1 MSIDYD
7 NLATA
12 QDWIDAGRE
21 VVTDARDAAK
31 TTDKNKWQSA
41 ADACAE
47 FVDKRTL
54 DCPKEIAHIVSGAQV
69 ELSQLIVADDI
80 GSIKSRS
87 AQFDAY
93 LLDIDHLSAVA
104 EKSAD
109 MISLKS
115 ATDAIADVTG
125 VVKGLK
131 DVKKELGKGD
141 VDVDAAAKAI
151 QNLIDRLVKVRDDVD
166 ALGNA

>member
-1 MSIDYD
+1 
-7 NLATA
+7 
-12 QDWIDAGRE
+12 
-21 VVTDARDAAK
+21 
-31 TTDKNKWQSA
+31 
-41 ADACAE
+41 
-47 FVDKRTL
+47 
-54 DCPKEIAHIVSGAQV
+54 
-69 ELSQLIVADDI
+69 LIVADDI
-80 GSIKSRS
+80 GSIRSRG
-87 AQFDAY
+87 AQFEAY

-115 ATDAIADVTG
+115 ATDAIADVTE

-151 QNLIDRLVKVRDDVD
+151 QNLIDRLVKVRDDVN